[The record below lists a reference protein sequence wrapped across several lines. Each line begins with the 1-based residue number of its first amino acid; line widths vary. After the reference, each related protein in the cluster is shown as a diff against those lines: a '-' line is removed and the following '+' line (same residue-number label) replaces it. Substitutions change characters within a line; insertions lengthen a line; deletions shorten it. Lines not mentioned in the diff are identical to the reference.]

1 MNKTQLVENV
11 LKIALEHPVA
21 SIFIILALAVLA
33 AVMSGG
39 IHIDVNL

>member
-11 LKIALEHPVA
+11 IKIALVHPVA
-21 SIFIILALAVLA
+21 SIFIIALAVLA

-39 IHIDVNL
+39 IHINVNL